1 MKKGILAGCM
11 LALLSGAPATFAAVC
26 PGDAHQFPG
35 EYSESQKTKGSYL
48 GVEVNDV
55 ESDRVAVLKLK
66 EETGVEVT
74 AVDEDAPAGKAG
86 FKEHDVILSVNGTK
100 IESEEQLRRTIR
112 ETPSGRAVD
121 IVISRDG
128 QQMTLKPT
136 LGSRTQSVYLV
147 APRVEV
153 PEIHVQP
160 HIAPMPPQAFAFE
173 MPDIPDVRVYT
184 NTPRVG
190 AMIENL
196 TPQLG
201 EFFGVK
207 NGSGLLVRSV
217 EKGSAAEAGGLK
229 AGDVIVRVGTE
240 RVNDAG
246 DWRRA
251 LRNKSGSVAI
261 GIVRDKREQ
270 NVTVKIPARRE
281 SGTLI
286 NNEDFKWDAGDMEE
300 LTKELQQMPK
310 FSEEQN
316 MAMLQAQKDWQKDFQ
331 AHQGEWKRSM
341 AEAQKEA
348 MKSQKS
354 QRKAMQDMHKEMEK
368 MQKDMQRDM
377 QKSFRFISFDQF
389 E

>member
-11 LALLSGAPATFAAVC
+11 LVLLSGAPATFAADC
-26 PGDAHQFPG
+26 PGDAHQYPG
-35 EYSESQKTKGSYL
+35 EYSETQKTKGSYL
-48 GVEVNDV
+48 GVEVADV
-55 ESDRVAVLKLK
+55 ESDRVAALKLK
-66 EETGVEVT
+66 EEAGVEVT

-112 ETPSGRAVD
+112 ETPAGRAVD

-136 LGSRTQSVYLV
+136 LGSRTQSTWMGS
-147 APRVEV
+147 PHPV
-153 PEIHVQP
+153 PVPDIHVEP

-201 EFFGVK
+201 DFFGVK

-229 AGDVIVRVGTE
+229 AGDVIIRVGTE
-240 RVNDAG
+240 RVNDAS

-251 LRNKSGSVAI
+251 IRNKTGSVQI

-270 NVTVKIPARRE
+270 NVTLKLPARRE
-281 SGTLI
+281 SGALI
-286 NNEDFKWDAGDMEE
+286 NKEDFDWDGNVDMEA
-300 LTKELQQMPK
+300 LRKELSDLPK
-310 FSEEQN
+310 ITAEQK
-316 MAMLQAQKDWQKDFQ
+316 MAML
-331 AHQGEWKRSM
+331 R
-341 AEAQKEA
+341 AQKEWKKDFEA
-348 MKSQKS
+348 HRGEWQKSIAEAHKEASKSQK
-354 QRKAMQDMHKEMEK
+354 KAMEDMKKEMEK
-368 MQKDMQRDM
+368 MQKDMQ
-377 QKSFRFISFDQF
+377 KNFHFISFDSF